1 MPRRVLV
8 LLSHPNF
15 SHSVVNRRLIEV
27 AEGIDGV
34 RCRHLE
40 SLYPDYDLDVAAEQQ
55 AVREHDVLVFQ
66 HPLYWYSSPPHLKL
80 WIDRVLLRDF
90 AFGRRDPETKGKSL
104 RSVVS
109 AGGPESA
116 YGADGFNGYPITDFL
131 RVFERTA
138 IFCRM
143 RWEPPLI
150 LHNTYGA
157 ASEEIDAHVE
167 KYRSWLSES
176 VAASD

>member
-1 MPRRVLV
+1 MTQRVLV
-8 LLSHPNF
+8 LFSHP
-15 SHSVVNRRLIEV
+15 SYSDSVVNRRLIEV
-27 AEGIDGV
+27 AESVEGV
-34 RCRHLE
+34 SCRHLE
-40 SLYPDYDLDVAAEQQ
+40 ALYPNFDIDVEAEQKI
-55 AVREHDVLVFQ
+55 VREHDALIFQ

-90 AFGRRDPETKGKSL
+90 AFGRKDPETKGKSL

-131 RVFERTA
+131 RAFERTA

-143 RWEPPLI
+143 TWQPPLI

-157 ASEEIDAHVE
+157 DEAAVDAHVE
-167 KYRSWLSES
+167 AYRKCLGEM
-176 VAASD
+176 VGTPH